1 MSNYIYSEVTKY
13 IRITVKPNFLEK
25 LSCPEHSKFI
35 WSYSIVLE
43 NMGTKTIQLINR
55 YWQIID
61 KFGHIEN
68 VEGPGVV
75 GKQPIIKPGE
85 SFEYSSHTEL
95 STSSGIMFGSYD
107 LIYANSNE
115 QFSAK
120 IPVFS
125 LDMPNE
131 VKVIH

>member
-1 MSNYIYSEVTKY
+1 MSNYIYSEITQY
-13 IRITVKPNFLEK
+13 IRITVRPNFLQE
-25 LSCPEHSKFI
+25 LSHPEDSKFI
-35 WSYSIVLE
+35 WSYSIILE

-61 KFGHIEN
+61 KFGYIQN

-75 GKQPIIKPGE
+75 GQQPIIKPGE
-85 SFEYSSHTEL
+85 SFEYSSHAEL
-95 STSSGIMFGSYD
+95 TTSSGIMFGSYD
-107 LIYANSNE
+107 LIYSHNDE

-131 VKVIH
+131 VKVLH